1 MSSKGNW
8 LRNIRFKKEG
18 ISLDHKSILLLHA
31 DLVAITC
38 EFQKNNR
45 RNKTV
50 HMFSTDDNLLCLVKS
65 WATTVR
71 RLWNTVPQANENTR
85 VCSSY
90 ADQGIIGKI
99 DSIYARSRL
108 RSIVELIGVTK

>member
-50 HMFSTDDNLLCLVKS
+50 HIVLMIIYYAQSNHGLLQLGDYGIQYRKQMKI
-65 WATTVR
+65 
-71 RLWNTVPQANENTR
+71 LE
-85 VCSSY
+85 Y
-90 ADQGIIGKI
+90 ALLMQTKVSLGK
-99 DSIYARSRL
+99 
-108 RSIVELIGVTK
+108 